1 MSQRCRRSSGL
12 WKIVVWDE
20 AFFQGKRHEFTA
32 DCYSTPEHG
41 FSTARSFKIES
52 SSLWNAVSSQ
62 FVLER
67 GEYPCWE
74 AWSGSNAYHV
84 ERMCSFRPIACAD
97 HGHSRLMLF
106 EQENFQGRRGEL
118 SDDCPSLPALGW
130 GSSSVGSFLV
140 CSGAWVC
147 SQYPGYRGFQYL
159 LESDSSTGEYKHVR
173 EWGSHAQTG
182 QVQSIRR
189 VQQ

>member
-1 MSQRCRRSSGL
+1 MVMRWLVGDAL
-12 WKIVVWDE
+12 APIVVWDE
-20 AFFQGKRHEFTA
+20 PFFQGKKHEFTT

-41 FSTARSFKIES
+41 FSTVRSCKIES
-52 SSLWNAVSSQ
+52 GAWAGFEHCGFQGQQ

-84 ERMCSFRPIACAD
+84 ERMCSFRPIACAV
-97 HGHSRLMLF
+97 SAPAPAPPA
-106 EQENFQGRRGEL
+106 GRPRAEM

-130 GSSSVGSFLV
+130 GSSTVGSFLV
-140 CSGAWVC
+140 RSGAWVC

-159 LESDSSTGEYKHVR
+159 LESDSPAGEYKHVR

>member
-1 MSQRCRRSSGL
+1 MTHRCKKSSGL

-20 AFFQGKRHEFTA
+20 PFFQGKKHEFTT

-41 FSTARSFKIES
+41 FSTVRSCKIES
-52 SSLWNAVSSQ
+52 GAWAGFEHCGFQGQQ

-84 ERMCSFRPIACAD
+84 ERMCSFRPIACAVTPS
-97 HGHSRLMLF
+97 H
-106 EQENFQGRRGEL
+106 RR
-118 SDDCPSLPALGW
+118 SLL
-130 GSSSVGSFLV
+130 
-140 CSGAWVC
+140 CRRWVC

-159 LESDSSTGEYKHVR
+159 LESDSPAGEYKHVR

-189 VQQ
+189 VQH